1 MKLIFY
7 FSSTLM
13 KFILSSFI
21 KKKQL
26 LINRLF
32 LQLSNN
38 TIHLRQS
45 LNHIFTTKKS
55 ITTWEI
61 EQNIS
66 IQIIN

>member
-1 MKLIFY
+1 MKLIFN

-45 LNHIFTTKKS
+45 LNHIFITKKS
-55 ITTWEI
+55 ITTLET
-61 EQNIS
+61 EQNIF
-66 IQIIN
+66 IQIKN